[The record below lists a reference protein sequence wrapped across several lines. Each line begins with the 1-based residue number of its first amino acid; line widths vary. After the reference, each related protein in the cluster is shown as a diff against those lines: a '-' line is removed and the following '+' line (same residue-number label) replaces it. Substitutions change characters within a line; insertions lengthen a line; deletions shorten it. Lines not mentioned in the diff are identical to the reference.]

1 MSDYQCRMEFG
12 EAGTE
17 RVDDLELAWSAASAI
32 GKVRRLNEDCFLAH
46 PGLFLVAD
54 GMGGHAAGDVASR
67 IAVDVFREQLAAL
80 PLVPADVERLVTE
93 ANRRVRERAEG
104 ETTDGMGTTL
114 VGLALV
120 DNGGTASLMVFNIG
134 DSRCYAWSAEAG
146 LEQIT
151 KDHSV
156 VQELVDAGT
165 ISSSD
170 ARHHPDR
177 NVVTR
182 AIGVEAA
189 AAADFFVLPRAE
201 HQRFLLCSDGVSGQ
215 LDPQLI
221 GVCLGDDS
229 ASLNGAATLVAHVL
243 DGPATDN
250 ATCIV
255 VDARW
260 AGPPIDSTEA
270 DEDITGPRPKE
281 SAVSGLIRGVP
292 SELGTRAET
301 RLAAAP
307 IPEVPS

>member
-1 MSDYQCRMEFG
+1 MEFG
-12 EAGTE
+12 EAGAE
-17 RVDDLELAWSAASAI
+17 RLDDLELAWSAASDV
-32 GKVRRLNEDCFLAH
+32 GKVRRLNEDSFLAH

-67 IAVDVFREQLAAL
+67 IAVEVFQEQLAAL

-104 ETTDGMGTTL
+104 EAMDGMGTTL

-134 DSRCYAWSAEAG
+134 DSRCYAWSAETG
-146 LEQIT
+146 LELVT

-170 ARHHPDR
+170 AKRHPDR

-182 AIGVEAA
+182 AIGVEPT
-189 AAADFFVLPRAE
+189 AAADFIVLPRAA
-201 HQRFLLCSDGVSGQ
+201 HQRFLLCSDGVSGP
-215 LDPQLI
+215 LDPQQIAQILS
-221 GVCLGDDS
+221 DDQ
-229 ASLNGAATLVAHVL
+229 APRDGATMLVSQVL

-255 VDARW
+255 VDVRW
-260 AGPPIDSTEA
+260 ADPANTSTEA
-270 DEDITGPRPKE
+270 DEDITGPRPKDPE
-281 SAVSGLIRGVP
+281 AAGLIRDVP
-292 SELGTRAET
+292 GAGGITPEMTMAT
-301 RLAAAP
+301 AP
-307 IPEVPS
+307 ISEVPR